1 MSDLAR
7 VPVTQQ
13 PTQQSGDFLRKGQSC
28 IALSVFYWLPACGN
42 TLADDLAPNNLEAC
56 PPDYPPDIYVKYLI
70 SPFYVFII
78 IFRGA
83 KKALNYRT
91 RFHAWRLPW
100 KNSQT
105 YDLRKNGLYILLLL
119 ALAARLPA
127 QSPLPDN
134 RRERIIR
141 PQPEAIE
148 LDSLPVFFSSFQLR
162 DPQTGRLL
170 DTVYYSLE
178 SNLLQLKAPAL
189 EYDSLFVRYRVL
201 SFPLGRRLFHLD
213 TSRATLQ
220 EDGLIG
226 IAYNPYEQQEE
237 AVLDF
242 KGLDYNGNFTRGIS
256 FGNNQDLVLNSS
268 FNLQL
273 AGELGEGVEI
283 LAAITDENIPLQPEG
298 NTQQLREFDRIFIQL
313 KKDNNRLI
321 AGDYELQRPN
331 SYFMNYFK
339 KLQGATFSNTAQL
352 GKGQLSNTG
361 SIAISR
367 GQFTRNTIPAI
378 EGNQGP
384 YKLRGAEGER
394 FIIVLAGTEK
404 VFLDGE
410 LMARGLEEDYIID
423 YNRGEVTFTNKR
435 LITKDSRITVEFE
448 YSDQSYVRSLYAAGT
463 SYERDKLRLNFNFF
477 NQQDSRNS
485 TGELGL
491 SDEQKRILSQAGD
504 GLSTA
509 FAPSIDT
516 LEEFVPYRAAYRLV
530 DTVVQCG
537 LQDTVIRY
545 LVFTTNEDSA
555 RYTANFSFVGPGNG
569 QYILDQEQAANE
581 RVYRWV
587 GFGPDCRPQG
597 DYAPVVQL
605 VAPRQQQ
612 MMTLNGRYD
621 FSKNS
626 SLTTEVAFSRYD
638 LNRFSTLDSGDDL
651 GLAAFTEFN
660 RTFALG
666 RDSTGWQ
673 LASNLS
679 YEFVH
684 EHFEPLNPYRNPEF
698 LRDWNLANVQGV
710 GQVERAREQIGRG
723 ALSLQKAGLGSL
735 SYSFS
740 GFLRDTLYTGA
751 RHQVRLR
758 SLARNWEVDL
768 DGSLLQSESQG
779 RSTRF
784 LRPRGTIARTFPKLG
799 GLRLGAYGE
808 QERSSRFADGADT
821 LLATSFYYNRYR
833 LFAENQSQE
842 KYRYGASF
850 SQRVDYAPV
859 SDAFETSTTATEA
872 NVNGSW
878 QLGGRQNRLQLAG
891 NLTYRQLQIDK
902 PGTTSQEPG
911 ETYLGRT
918 DLNMSLFK
926 GVFQSNTTYEIGSGQ
941 EPKVEFTYVRVNP
954 GEGSY
959 IWLDSLYNNDGIIQP
974 NEMEVAPFQDLA
986 DYVRITA
993 ITDEFIRTD
1002 NVNLN
1007 QSLRLNPKAVWYN
1020 QEGLR
1025 RFLARLSTIST
1036 LSIKRKTQEAEG
1048 VTPYNPF
1055 QLDVA
1060 DTALVAV
1067 TSNIRNVLF
1076 FNQGDTVYDLQL
1088 GMTDN
1093 RNKFVQT
1100 SGFESRRNSEQ
1111 YLQGRWNIS
1120 RTWSTRLSFTQGLRT
1135 SDSEFFNNKDY
1146 RIKSLNLSPELSFL
1160 SGKNFRTTLKYQF
1173 QLDENT
1179 LEQGGES
1186 SRRHDF
1192 NLDARYNRSTKS
1204 TLQLRVSYVQV
1215 KFDGNPNSP
1224 VGFAMLNGL
1233 QRGRNFLWT
1242 LSLDRQLARNI
1253 LLSISY
1259 EGRKTGEA
1267 RVVHTGR
1274 AQVAA
1279 NF

>member
-1 MSDLAR
+1 M
-7 VPVTQQ
+7 V
-13 PTQQSGDFLRKGQSC
+13 
-28 IALSVFYWLPACGN
+28 
-42 TLADDLAPNNLEAC
+42 
-56 PPDYPPDIYVKYLI
+56 
-70 SPFYVFII
+70 
-78 IFRGA
+78 
-83 KKALNYRT
+83 
-91 RFHAWRLPW
+91 
-100 KNSQT
+100 
-105 YDLRKNGLYILLLL
+105 
-119 ALAARLPA
+119 ARLSA

-134 RRERIIR
+134 RRERLIH
-141 PQPEAIE
+141 PGAEAIV
-148 LDSLPVFFSSFQLR
+148 LDSLSIIYSSFQLQEAR
-162 DPQTGRLL
+162 SGQPL
-170 DTVYYSLE
+170 DTSFYTLE
-178 SNLLQLKAPAL
+178 DNLLRLKPPAL
-189 EYDSLFVRYRVL
+189 RLDSLRASYRVL
-201 SFPLGRRLFHLD
+201 PFLLSRRFSHLD
-213 TSRATLQ
+213 TSRAARQ

-237 AVLDF
+237 ALLDF
-242 KGLDYNGNFTRGIS
+242 KGLDYNGNFTRGVS

-313 KKDNNRLI
+313 KKDNNQLI

-339 KLQGATFSNTAQL
+339 KLQGATFSNISQV
-352 GKGQLSNTG
+352 GEGQLSSTG

-404 VFLDGE
+404 VFLDGA
-410 LMARGLEEDYIID
+410 LINRGLEEDYIVD
-423 YNRGEVTFTNKR
+423 YNRGEITFTNKR

-448 YSDQSYVRSLYAAGT
+448 YSDQNYVRSLYAAGT
-463 SYERDKLRLNFNFF
+463 AYERGKLRLDFNFF
-477 NQQDSRNS
+477 NQQDSKNS

-491 SDEQKRILSQAGD
+491 DNEQKRILSQAGD
-504 GLSTA
+504 DLSNA
-509 FAPSIDT
+509 FFPSIDT
-516 LEEFVPYRAAYRLV
+516 LDEFVPYRVSYRLV
-530 DTVVQCG
+530 DTLIQCG
-537 LQDTVIRY
+537 FQDSALQY
-545 LVFTTNEDSA
+545 LMFTTDEDSA

-569 QYILDQEQAANE
+569 QYVLDREQAANE

-587 GFGPDCRPQG
+587 GFGADCRPLG
-597 DYAPVVQL
+597 DFEPVVQL

-612 MMTLNGRYD
+612 LFTLGGRYD

-626 SLTTEVAFSRYD
+626 SLTTEVAVSRND
-638 LNRFSTLDSGDDL
+638 LNRFSSLDSKDDL

-666 RDSTGWQ
+666 RDSSGWH
-673 LASNLS
+673 LASSLS

-684 EHFEPLNPYRNPEF
+684 KDFEPLNPYRNPEF

-710 GQVERAREQIGRG
+710 GLVQRAQEQIGKG
-723 ALSLQKAGLGSL
+723 GLSLRKAGLGSL
-735 SYSFS
+735 GYEFS
-740 GFLRDTLYTGA
+740 GFLRDTLYTGT
-751 RHQVRLR
+751 RHQLRLR

-768 DGSLLQSESQG
+768 DGSLLQTESQG
-779 RSTRF
+779 QRTRF
-784 LRPRGTIARTFPKLG
+784 IRPRGVIARTFPQLG
-799 GLRLGAYGE
+799 GLRIGASGE
-808 QERSSRFADGADT
+808 QEKSSRFTDGADT
-821 LLATSFYYNRYR
+821 LLSTSFYYNRYR
-833 LFAENQSQE
+833 LFVENQSQE
-842 KYRYGASF
+842 KYKYGASF
-850 SQRVDYAPV
+850 SQRIDYAPI
-859 SDAFETSTTATEA
+859 SDAFENSTTATEG

-878 QLGGRQNRLQLAG
+878 ELRGQQNRMQLAG
-891 NLTYRQLQIDK
+891 NLTYRQLSIDQ
-902 PGTTSQEPG
+902 PGSTSQEPG
-911 ETYLGRT
+911 ETFLGRS
-918 DLNMSLFK
+918 DLSLSLIK
-926 GVFQSNTTYEIGSGQ
+926 GVFQSSTTYEIGSGQ

-993 ITDEFIRTD
+993 VTDEFIRTD

-1007 QSLRLNPKAVWYN
+1007 QSLRINPKAVWYN

-1025 RFLARLSTIST
+1025 RLMARLSTIST
-1036 LSIKRKTQEAEG
+1036 LSIKRKTQKAEG

-1076 FNQGDTVYDLQL
+1076 FNQADPTYDLQL

-1120 RTWSTRLSFTQGLRT
+1120 RSWSTRLSLTQGLRT

-1146 RIKSLNLSPELSFL
+1146 RIESLKLSPELSFL
-1160 SGKNFRTTLKYQF
+1160 PGKNFRTTLKYQL

-1179 LEQGGES
+1179 LEQGGETA
-1186 SRRHDF
+1186 RNHDF
-1192 NLDARYNRSTKS
+1192 NLDTRYNRSTKS
-1204 TLQLRVSYVQV
+1204 TIQLKISYVQV
-1215 KFDGNPNSP
+1215 KFEGNPNSP

-1233 QRGRNFLWT
+1233 QRGQNFLWN

-1253 LLSISY
+1253 QLRISY

>member
-1 MSDLAR
+1 MR
-7 VPVTQQ
+7 IT
-13 PTQQSGDFLRKGQSC
+13 
-28 IALSVFYWLPACGN
+28 
-42 TLADDLAPNNLEAC
+42 
-56 PPDYPPDIYVKYLI
+56 
-70 SPFYVFII
+70 
-78 IFRGA
+78 
-83 KKALNYRT
+83 
-91 RFHAWRLPW
+91 
-100 KNSQT
+100 
-105 YDLRKNGLYILLLL
+105 GLYILLLL
-119 ALAARLPA
+119 TTIVRLPA

-141 PQPEAIE
+141 PQPEAIL
-148 LDSLPVFFSSFQLR
+148 LDSLSILYSSFQLQET
-162 DPQTGRLL
+162 QTGRML
-170 DTVYYSLE
+170 DTSFYVLDD
-178 SNLLQLKAPAL
+178 NLLRLAPKAL
-189 EYDSLFVRYRVL
+189 EYDSLRARYRVL
-201 SFPLGRRLFHLD
+201 PFLLGQRYFHLD
-213 TSRATLQ
+213 TSRATRQ

-226 IAYNPYEQQEE
+226 IAYNPYEREDE
-237 AVLDF
+237 ALLDF

-313 KKDNNRLI
+313 KKDNNRLT

-339 KLQGATFSNTAQL
+339 KLQGATFGNITRL
-352 GKGQLSNTG
+352 GEGQLSSNA

-367 GQFTRNTIPAI
+367 GQFTRNLIPAI

-404 VFLDGE
+404 IFLDGA
-410 LMARGLEEDYIID
+410 LLNRGLEEDYIID

-463 SYERDKLRLNFNFF
+463 TYERGKLRLDLNFF
-477 NQQDSRNS
+477 NQQDSKNS

-491 SDEQKRILSQAGD
+491 SNEQKRILSLAGD
-504 GLSTA
+504 NLSSA
-509 FAPSIDT
+509 LSPSIDT
-516 LEEFVPYRAAYRLV
+516 LEEFVPYRVSYQLV

-537 LQDTVIRY
+537 LQDTLIRV
-545 LVFTTNEDSA
+545 LAFTTNEDSA

-569 QYILDQEQAANE
+569 QYVLDREQAANE

-587 GFGPDCRPQG
+587 GYGPDCRPLG
-597 DYAPVVQL
+597 DFEPVVQL

-612 MMTLNGRYD
+612 MLAIGGKYD
-621 FSKNS
+621 FSRNS
-626 SLTTEVAFSRYD
+626 SLTTEVSFSRND
-638 LNRFSTLDSGDDL
+638 LNRFSGLDSGDDL
-651 GLAAFTEFN
+651 GMAAFTEFN
-660 RTFALG
+660 RTFTLG
-666 RDSTGWQ
+666 RDSSGWQ

-684 EHFEPLNPYRNPEF
+684 EHFEPLNPYRSPEF
-698 LRDWNLANVQGV
+698 LRDWNLANIQGV

-723 ALSLQKAGLGSL
+723 GLSLQKAGLGSL
-735 SYSFS
+735 SYGFS
-740 GFLRDTLYTGA
+740 GFLRDTFYTGA
-751 RHQVRLR
+751 RHQLRLR

-779 RSTRF
+779 QRTRF
-784 LRPRGTIARTFPKLG
+784 LRPRGTIARTFSGLG

-808 QERSSRFADGADT
+808 QEKSSRFTDGADT
-821 LLATSFYYNRYR
+821 LLATSFYFNRYR
-833 LFAENQSQE
+833 FFAENQSQE
-842 KYRYGASF
+842 KYKYGVSF
-850 SQRVDYAPV
+850 SQRIDYAPV
-859 SDAFETSTTATEA
+859 SDAFETSTTATEG

-878 QLGGRQNRLQLAG
+878 ELRGQQNRMQLAG
-891 NLTYRQLQIDK
+891 NLTYRQLEIDR
-902 PGTTSQEPG
+902 PGSTDQEPG
-911 ETYLGRT
+911 ETFLGRS
-918 DLNMSLFK
+918 DLNLNLIK
-926 GVFQSNTTYEIGSGQ
+926 GVFQSATTYEIGSGQ
-941 EPKVEFTYVRVNP
+941 EPKVEFTYIRVNP
-954 GEGSY
+954 GEGAY

-986 DYVRITA
+986 DYVRVTA
-993 ITDEFIRTD
+993 VTDEFIRTD

-1007 QSLRLNPKAVWYN
+1007 QSLRLNPKAIWYS

-1025 RFLARLSTIST
+1025 RFLARLSTITT
-1036 LSIKRKTQEAEG
+1036 LSIKRKTQKAEG

-1076 FNQGDTVYDLQL
+1076 FNQADPTYDLQL

-1120 RTWSTRLSFTQGLRT
+1120 RTWSARLSLKQGLRT

-1146 RIKSLNLSPELSFL
+1146 RIESLNLSPELSFL
-1160 SGKNFRTTLKYQF
+1160 PGKNFRATLKYQY

-1179 LEQGGES
+1179 LEQGGEAA
-1186 SRRHDF
+1186 RRHDL
-1192 NLDARYNRSTKS
+1192 NLEARYNRSTKS

-1233 QRGRNFLWT
+1233 QRGQNFLWN
-1242 LSLDRQLARNI
+1242 LSLDRQLAKNI
-1253 LLSISY
+1253 QLSISY

>member
-1 MSDLAR
+1 MYNESY
-7 VPVTQQ
+7 T
-13 PTQQSGDFLRKGQSC
+13 
-28 IALSVFYWLPACGN
+28 
-42 TLADDLAPNNLEAC
+42 EA
-56 PPDYPPDIYVKYLI
+56 
-70 SPFYVFII
+70 
-78 IFRGA
+78 
-83 KKALNYRT
+83 
-91 RFHAWRLPW
+91 
-100 KNSQT
+100 
-105 YDLRKNGLYILLLL
+105 YDLRKTGLYILLLL
-119 ALAARLPA
+119 ALVARLPA

-134 RRERIIR
+134 RRERIIH
-141 PQPEAIE
+141 PQAERIL
-148 LDSLPVFFSSFQLR
+148 LDSLSIFYSSFHAEDARSGLAL
-162 DPQTGRLL
+162 DTSFYTLEDNRLL
-170 DTVYYSLE
+170 
-178 SNLLQLKAPAL
+178 LKPPAL
-189 EYDSLFVRYRVL
+189 QFDSLRVRYRVL
-201 SFPLGRRLFHLD
+201 PFLLSQRYSHLD
-213 TSRATLQ
+213 TSRASRQ

-226 IAYNPYEQQEE
+226 IAYNPYEQQDE

-313 KKDNNRLI
+313 KKDNNRLT

-339 KLQGATFSNTAQL
+339 KLQGATFSNISQI
-352 GKGQLSNTG
+352 GEGRLSSNA

-367 GQFTRNTIPAI
+367 GQFTRNLIPAI

-394 FIIVLAGTEK
+394 FIIILSGTEK
-404 VFLDGE
+404 VLLDGE
-410 LMARGLEEDYIID
+410 LLKRGLEEDYIID

-435 LITKDSRITVEFE
+435 LITKDSRITAEFE
-448 YSDQSYVRSLYAAGT
+448 YSDQSYVRSLYAVGT
-463 SYERDKLRLNFNFF
+463 AYERGRLRLDFNLF
-477 NQQDSRNS
+477 NQQDSKNA

-504 GLSTA
+504 GLSGA
-509 FAPSIDT
+509 LSSSIDS
-516 LEEFVPYRAAYRLV
+516 LEEFVPYRVSYKLI
-530 DTVVQCG
+530 DTVVSCG
-537 LQDTVIRY
+537 FQDTVISF
-545 LVFTTNEDSA
+545 LLFTTSPDSA
-555 RYTANFSFVGPGNG
+555 RYTASFSFVGPGAG
-569 QYILDQEQAANE
+569 QYVLDSEQAANE
-581 RVYRWV
+581 RVYRWA
-587 GFGPDCRPQG
+587 GFGPDCRPLG
-597 DYAPVVQL
+597 DYEPVVQL

-612 MMTLNGRYD
+612 LFTLGGRYD

-626 SLTTEVAFSRYD
+626 SLTTEVAFSRND
-638 LNRFSTLDSGDDL
+638 LNRFSGLDSEDDL
-651 GLAAFTEFN
+651 GMAAFTEFN

-666 RDSTGWQ
+666 RDSSGWE
-673 LASNLS
+673 LASSLS

-684 EHFEPLNPYRNPEF
+684 RDFEPLNPYRSPEF

-710 GQVERAREQIGRG
+710 GQVQRAQEQIGRG
-723 ALSLQKAGLGSL
+723 GISLRKAGLGSL
-735 SYSFS
+735 SYGFS
-740 GFLRDTLYTGA
+740 GFLRDTIYTGG
-751 RHQVRLR
+751 RHQLRLR

-768 DGSLLQSESQG
+768 DGSLLQTESQG
-779 RSTRF
+779 QDTRF
-784 LRPRGTIARTFPKLG
+784 LRPRGTIARTFPRLG

-808 QERSSRFADGADT
+808 QEKSRRFSSGADS
-821 LLATSFYYNRYR
+821 LLASSFYYNRYR
-833 LFAENQSQE
+833 IFAENQSQE
-842 KYRYGASF
+842 KYKYGASF
-850 SQRVDYAPV
+850 SQRIDYAPV
-859 SDAFETSTTATEA
+859 EDQFETSTTATEA
-872 NVNGSW
+872 NANGSW
-878 QLGGRQNRLQLAG
+878 ELRAQQNRLQLAG
-891 NLTYRQLQIDK
+891 NLTYRRLQINR
-902 PGTTSQEPG
+902 PGSAGQEPG
-911 ETYLGRT
+911 DTYLGRS
-918 DLNMSLFK
+918 DLNLSLIK
-926 GVFQSNTTYEIGSGQ
+926 GVVQSSTTYEIGSGQ

-974 NEMEVAPFQDLA
+974 NEMEIAPFQDLA

-1007 QSLRLNPKAVWYN
+1007 QSLRFNPKALWYN

-1036 LSIKRKTQEAEG
+1036 LSIKRKTRKAEG

-1067 TSNIRNVLF
+1067 NSSIRNVLF
-1076 FNQGDTVYDLQL
+1076 FNQADPTYDLQL

-1100 SGFESRRNSEQ
+1100 SGFESRRNSEA

-1120 RTWSTRLSFTQGLRT
+1120 RSWSTRLSLTQGLRT
-1135 SDSEFFNNKDY
+1135 SDSEFFTNKDY
-1146 RIKSLNLSPELSFL
+1146 RIESLKLSPELSFL
-1160 SGKNFRTTLKYQF
+1160 PGKNFRTALKYQL
-1173 QLDENT
+1173 QMDENT
-1179 LEQGGES
+1179 LAPGGES
-1186 SRRHDF
+1186 ARNHDF

-1204 TLQLRVSYVQV
+1204 AVQVRLSYVQV
-1215 KFDGNPNSP
+1215 KFEGNPNSP

-1233 QRGRNFLWT
+1233 QRGQNFLWN

-1253 LLSISY
+1253 QLRISY

>member
-1 MSDLAR
+1 M
-7 VPVTQQ
+7 
-13 PTQQSGDFLRKGQSC
+13 
-28 IALSVFYWLPACGN
+28 
-42 TLADDLAPNNLEAC
+42 
-56 PPDYPPDIYVKYLI
+56 
-70 SPFYVFII
+70 
-78 IFRGA
+78 
-83 KKALNYRT
+83 
-91 RFHAWRLPW
+91 
-100 KNSQT
+100 
-105 YDLRKNGLYILLLL
+105 LLLFL
-119 ALAARLPA
+119 AMATGLPA
-127 QSPLPDN
+127 QSPPADN
-134 RRERIIR
+134 RREHIFS
-141 PQPEAIE
+141 PQAEAIA
-148 LDSLPVFFSSFQLR
+148 LDSLSIIHSTFQLQDAR
-162 DPQTGRLL
+162 DGSLL
-170 DTVYYSLE
+170 DTSYYALDD
-178 SNLLQLKAPAL
+178 NRLLLKPPAL
-189 EYDSLFVRYRVL
+189 GLDSLRARYRVL
-201 SFPLGRRLFHLD
+201 PFLLGRRYFHLD
-213 TSRATLQ
+213 TSRAARQ

-226 IAYNPYEQQEE
+226 IAYNPYEQQDE
-237 AVLDF
+237 ALLDF

-313 KKDNNRLI
+313 KKENNRLI

-339 KLQGATFSNTAQL
+339 KLQGATFSNISQL
-352 GKGQLSNTG
+352 GEGQLSSNA
-361 SIAISR
+361 SVAISR
-367 GQFTRNTIPAI
+367 GQFTRNLIPAI

-384 YKLRGAEGER
+384 YKLRGGEGER

-410 LMARGLEEDYIID
+410 QLSRGLEEDYIVD

-448 YSDQSYVRSLYAAGT
+448 YADQSYVRSLYAAGT
-463 SYERDKLRLNFNFF
+463 SYERGKLRLDLNFF
-477 NQQDSRNS
+477 NQQDSKNS
-485 TGELGL
+485 TGDLGL
-491 SDEQKRILSQAGD
+491 DNEQKRILSQAGD
-504 GLSTA
+504 DLSTA
-509 FAPSIDT
+509 LAPSIDT
-516 LEEFVPYRAAYRLV
+516 LEEFVPYRVSYK
-530 DTVVQCG
+530 QK
-537 LQDTVIRY
+537 DTVISCGFQDTLLRY
-545 LVFTTNEDSA
+545 LVFTTNADSA
-555 RYTANFSFVGPGNG
+555 RYTANFSFTGPGNG
-569 QYILDQEQAANE
+569 QYVLDAGQAANE

-587 GFGPDCRPQG
+587 GFGADCRPLG
-597 DYAPVVQL
+597 DYEPVVQL

-612 MMTLNGRYD
+612 MLTLGGRYD
-621 FSKNS
+621 FSANS
-626 SLTTEVAFSRYD
+626 SLTTEVALSRND
-638 LNRFSTLDSGDDL
+638 LNRFSSLDSGDDV

-660 RTFALG
+660 RTFSLG
-666 RDSTGWQ
+666 PDSSGWQ

-684 EHFEPLNPYRNPEF
+684 ENFEPLNPYRNPEF

-710 GQVERAREQIGRG
+710 GQVQRAQEQIGRG
-723 ALSLQKAGLGSL
+723 GLSLRKAGLGSL

-740 GFLRDTLYTGA
+740 GFLRDTLYAGT
-751 RHQVRLR
+751 RHQLRLR
-758 SLARNWEVDL
+758 SLTRNWEVDL
-768 DGSLLQSESQG
+768 DGSLLQTESQG
-779 RSTRF
+779 QRTRF
-784 LRPRGTIARTFPKLG
+784 LRPHGTVARTFPKLG
-799 GLRLGAYGE
+799 GLRIGAYGE
-808 QERSSRFADGADT
+808 QEKSRRFAGGADT

-833 LFAENQSQE
+833 FFAENQSQE
-842 KYRYGASF
+842 KYKYGASV
-850 SQRVDYAPV
+850 SRRIDYAPV
-859 SDAFETSTTATEA
+859 SNAFETSTTASEA

-878 QLGGRQNRLQLAG
+878 QLRGQHNRMQLAG
-891 NLTYRQLQIDK
+891 NLTYRQLEIDK
-902 PGTTSQEPG
+902 PGSAAQEPG
-911 ETYLGRT
+911 ETFLGRS
-918 DLNMSLFK
+918 DLSLNLIK
-926 GVFQSNTTYEIGSGQ
+926 GVIQSATTYEIGSGQ

-954 GEGSY
+954 GEGAY

-993 ITDEFIRTD
+993 VTDEFIRTD

-1007 QSLRLNPKAVWYN
+1007 QSLRLNPKAVWHN
-1020 QEGLR
+1020 PEGLR
-1025 RFLARLSTIST
+1025 GFLGRLSTIST
-1036 LSIKRKTQEAEG
+1036 LSIQRKTQKAEG
-1048 VTPYNPF
+1048 VTPFNPF

-1076 FNQGDTVYDLQL
+1076 FNQANPTYDLQL

-1120 RTWSTRLSFTQGLRT
+1120 RTWSTRLSLTQGQRT

-1146 RIKSLNLSPELSFL
+1146 RIESLKLSPELSFL
-1160 SGKNFRTTLKYQF
+1160 PGKNFRATLKYQL

-1186 SRRHDF
+1186 ARNHDF
-1192 NLDARYNRSTKS
+1192 NVDARYNRSTKS
-1204 TLQLRVSYVQV
+1204 TIQLRVSYVQV

-1233 QRGRNFLWT
+1233 QRGQNFLWN

-1253 LLSISY
+1253 QLRISY

>member
-1 MSDLAR
+1 MLI
-7 VPVTQQ
+7 
-13 PTQQSGDFLRKGQSC
+13 L
-28 IALSVFYWLPACGN
+28 
-42 TLADDLAPNNLEAC
+42 TL
-56 PPDYPPDIYVKYLI
+56 V
-70 SPFYVFII
+70 
-78 IFRGA
+78 
-83 KKALNYRT
+83 
-91 RFHAWRLPW
+91 
-100 KNSQT
+100 
-105 YDLRKNGLYILLLL
+105 
-119 ALAARLPA
+119 ARLPA
-127 QSPLPDN
+127 QSPLADN
-134 RRERIIR
+134 RRERTFLPR
-141 PQPEAIE
+141 AEAIE
-148 LDSLPVFFSSFQLR
+148 LDSLSIIYSSFELR
-162 DPQTGRLL
+162 DAGTGRRL
-170 DTVYYSLE
+170 DTAFYFLDD
-178 SNLLQLKAPAL
+178 NRLQLKPPAMQF
-189 EYDSLFVRYRVL
+189 DSLRASYRAL
-201 SFPLGRRLFHLD
+201 PFRLGEPIFHLD
-213 TSRATLQ
+213 TSKANRQ
-220 EDGLIG
+220 EEGLIG
-226 IAYNPYEQQEE
+226 IAYNPYQQQEE
-237 AVLDF
+237 ALPGI
-242 KGLDYNGNFTRGIS
+242 KGLDYNGNFTRGVS

-268 FNLQL
+268 FNLQM
-273 AGELGEGVEI
+273 AGELGEGVEV

-313 KKDNNRLI
+313 KKDDNRLI

-339 KLQGATFSNTAQL
+339 KLQGATFSNTAAL
-352 GKGQLSNTG
+352 GDGRLSSNA

-367 GQFTRNTIPAI
+367 GQFTRNLIPAI

-410 LMARGLEEDYIID
+410 QLRRGLEEDYIVD

-448 YSDQSYVRSLYAAGT
+448 YADQSYVRSLYAAGT
-463 SYERDKLRLNFNFF
+463 AYERGKLRLDLNFF
-477 NQQDSRNS
+477 NQQDSKNS

-491 SDEQKRILSQAGD
+491 NDEQKRILSQAGD
-504 GLSTA
+504 NLTGALY
-509 FAPSIDT
+509 PSIDT
-516 LEEFVPYRAAYRLV
+516 LEEFVPYRVAYKLV
-530 DTVVQCG
+530 DTVIQCG
-537 LQDTVIRY
+537 LQDTALQY

-555 RYTANFSFVGPGNG
+555 RYTANFSLVGPGNG
-569 QYILDQEQAANE
+569 QYVLDRQQAANE

-587 GFGPDCRPQG
+587 GFGPDCRPLG
-597 DYAPVVQL
+597 DYEPVVQL

-612 MMTLNGRYD
+612 MLTLGGKYD

-626 SLTTEVAFSRYD
+626 SLTTEVAFSRND
-638 LNRFSTLDSGDDL
+638 LNRFSSLDSGDDL

-660 RTFALG
+660 RTFNLG
-666 RDSTGWQ
+666 PDSSGWQ

-710 GQVERAREQIGRG
+710 GQVQRAREHIGRSG
-723 ALSLQKAGLGSL
+723 FSLRKAGLGSL
-735 SYSFS
+735 SYGFS
-740 GFLRDTLYTGA
+740 GYLRDTLYTGL

-768 DGSLLQSESQG
+768 DGSLLQTESQG
-779 RSTRF
+779 QRTRF
-784 LRPRGTIARTFPKLG
+784 LRPRGAIARIFPRLG

-808 QERSSRFADGADT
+808 QEKSSRFNAGADT
-821 LLATSFYYNRYR
+821 LLASSFYYNRYR
-833 LFAENQSQE
+833 LFVENQSQE
-842 KYRYGASF
+842 KYKYGASF
-850 SQRVDYAPV
+850 SQRIDYAPV
-859 SDAFETSTTATEA
+859 DGAFETNTTANEA

-878 QLGGRQNRLQLAG
+878 ELRGRQNRIQVAG
-891 NLTYRQLQIDK
+891 NLTYRQLKIDK
-902 PGTTSQEPG
+902 PGSTAQEPG
-911 ETYLGRT
+911 ETFLGRS
-918 DLNMSLFK
+918 DLSMGLAK
-926 GVFQSNTTYEIGSGQ
+926 GVFQSTTTYEIGSGQ

-954 GEGSY
+954 GEGAY

-986 DYVRITA
+986 DYVRISA

-1007 QSLRLNPKAVWYN
+1007 QSLRLNPKAIWYS

-1036 LSIKRKTQEAEG
+1036 LSIRRKTRQAEG
-1048 VTPYNPF
+1048 VAPYNPF

-1076 FNQGDTVYDLQL
+1076 FNQADPVYDLQL

-1120 RTWSTRLSFTQGLRT
+1120 RTWSTRLSLTQGLRT
-1135 SDSEFFNNKDY
+1135 SDSEFFDNKDY
-1146 RIKSLNLSPELSFL
+1146 NIESVKLSPELSFL
-1160 SGKNFRTTLKYQF
+1160 PGRNFRSTLKYQF

-1186 SRRHDF
+1186 ARRHEF

-1204 TLQLRVSYVQV
+1204 TIQLRISLVQV
-1215 KFDGNPNSP
+1215 KFEGNPNSP

-1233 QRGRNFLWT
+1233 QRGRNFLWN

-1253 LLSISY
+1253 QLRISY
-1259 EGRKTGEA
+1259 EGRKTGDA

>member
-1 MSDLAR
+1 M
-7 VPVTQQ
+7 
-13 PTQQSGDFLRKGQSC
+13 
-28 IALSVFYWLPACGN
+28 
-42 TLADDLAPNNLEAC
+42 
-56 PPDYPPDIYVKYLI
+56 
-70 SPFYVFII
+70 
-78 IFRGA
+78 
-83 KKALNYRT
+83 
-91 RFHAWRLPW
+91 
-100 KNSQT
+100 
-105 YDLRKNGLYILLLL
+105 
-119 ALAARLPA
+119 AASLPA

-141 PQPEAIE
+141 PQPEALL
-148 LDSLPVFFSSFQLR
+148 LDSLSIIYSSFQLQEAR
-162 DPQTGRLL
+162 SGQPL
-170 DTVYYSLE
+170 DTSFYTLE
-178 SNLLQLKAPAL
+178 DNLLRLKPPAL
-189 EYDSLFVRYRVL
+189 RLDSLRASYRVL
-201 SFPLGRRLFHLD
+201 PFLLSRRFSHLD
-213 TSRATLQ
+213 TSRAARQ

-237 AVLDF
+237 ALLDF

-313 KKDNNRLI
+313 KKDDNRLI

-339 KLQGATFSNTAQL
+339 KLQGATFSNISQL
-352 GKGQLSNTG
+352 GEGQLSSTG

-367 GQFTRNTIPAI
+367 GQFTRNLIPAI

-404 VFLDGE
+404 VFLDGA
-410 LMARGLEEDYIID
+410 LANRGLEEDYIVD
-423 YNRGEVTFTNKR
+423 YNRGEITFTNKR

-448 YSDQSYVRSLYAAGT
+448 YADQNYVRSLYAAGT
-463 SYERDKLRLNFNFF
+463 AYERGKLRLDLNFF
-477 NQQDSRNS
+477 NQQDSKNS

-491 SDEQKRILSQAGD
+491 DNEQKRILSQAGD
-504 GLSTA
+504 GLSNA
-509 FAPSIDT
+509 FFPSIDT
-516 LEEFVPYRAAYRLV
+516 LEEFVPYRVSYKLI
-530 DTVVQCG
+530 
-537 LQDTVIRY
+537 DTVIRCGFRDTALQY
-545 LVFTTNEDSA
+545 LAFTADEDSA
-555 RYTANFSFVGPGNG
+555 RYTATFSFVGQGNG
-569 QYILDQEQAANE
+569 QYVLNQAQAANE

-587 GFGPDCRPQG
+587 GFGADCRPLG
-597 DYAPVVQL
+597 DYEPVVQL

-612 MMTLNGRYD
+612 LFTLGGRYD
-621 FSKNS
+621 FSGNS
-626 SLTTEVAFSRYD
+626 SLTTEVAFSRND
-638 LNRFSTLDSGDDL
+638 LNRFSSLDSEDDL

-660 RTFALG
+660 RTFSLG
-666 RDSTGWQ
+666 RDSSGWQ

-684 EHFEPLNPYRNPEF
+684 ENFEPLNPYRNPEF

-710 GQVERAREQIGRG
+710 GQVQRAQEQIGRG
-723 ALSLQKAGLGSL
+723 GLSLRKAGLGSL
-735 SYSFS
+735 RYEFS
-740 GFLRDTLYTGA
+740 GFLRDTLYTGT
-751 RHQVRLR
+751 RHQLRLR

-768 DGSLLQSESQG
+768 DGSLLQTESQG
-779 RSTRF
+779 QRTRF
-784 LRPRGTIARTFPKLG
+784 LRPRGAIARSFPQLG
-799 GLRLGAYGE
+799 GLRIGASGE
-808 QERSSRFADGADT
+808 QEKSSRFTDGADT
-821 LLATSFYYNRYR
+821 LQATSFYYNRYR
-833 LFAENQSQE
+833 LFVENQSQE
-842 KYRYGASF
+842 KYKYGASF
-850 SQRVDYAPV
+850 SQRIDYAPV
-859 SDAFETSTTATEA
+859 SDAFESSTTATEA

-878 QLGGRQNRLQLAG
+878 ELRGRHNRMQLAG
-891 NLTYRQLQIDK
+891 NLTYRQLVIDQ
-902 PGTTSQEPG
+902 PGSTNQEPG
-911 ETYLGRT
+911 ETFLGRS
-918 DLNMSLFK
+918 DLNLSLAK
-926 GVFQSNTTYEIGSGQ
+926 GVLQSSTTYEIGSGQ
-941 EPKVEFTYVRVNP
+941 EPKVEFTYIRVNP

-974 NEMEVAPFQDLA
+974 NEMEIAPFQDLA

-993 ITDEFIRTD
+993 VTDDFIRTD

-1007 QSLRLNPKAVWYN
+1007 QSLRISPKAVWYN

-1025 RFLARLSTIST
+1025 RLMARLSTIST

-1076 FNQGDTVYDLQL
+1076 FNQADPTYDLQL

-1120 RTWSTRLSFTQGLRT
+1120 RSWSTRLSLTQGLRT

-1146 RIKSLNLSPELSFL
+1146 RIGSLKLSPELSFL
-1160 SGKNFRTTLKYQF
+1160 PGKNFRTTLKYQL

-1179 LEQGGES
+1179 LEQGGETA
-1186 SRRHDF
+1186 RNHDF

-1204 TLQLRVSYVQV
+1204 TVQLKVSYVQV
-1215 KFDGNPNSP
+1215 KFEGNPNSP

-1233 QRGRNFLWT
+1233 QRGQNFLWN

-1253 LLSISY
+1253 QLRISY